1 MPAFRSAP
9 RAAQFLFAAFAL
21 SFVFGPATARAAT
34 AITAAA
40 SLSVDTD
47 GDGIT
52 DLDSSGNARDNAPG
66 ISNPSQLDTDGDG
79 YGDII
84 DPTPTSP
91 GPLVDIGFQLSPGP
105 YTVLAGAGVTINFT
119 TTNSPPGNFGH
130 INLMMTP
137 GITPDAVAFQSLAT
151 PGGSFFI
158 PANLVTIPFLWD
170 LNTPGT
176 YTLEAWGLA
185 PGEIG
190 GYKGG
195 DVSVTVVPEPASL
208 LLLAVAGVGL
218 LLMFPHRHS
227 EHRSIAHGDS

>member
-1 MPAFRSAP
+1 MPVFLPAP

-21 SFVFGPATARAAT
+21 SFVLLPTSARAAT

-40 SLSVDTD
+40 SLSIDTD
-47 GDGIT
+47 ADGIT
-52 DLDSSGNARDNAPG
+52 DLDSSGNSRDNAP
-66 ISNPSQLDTDGDG
+66 SFNNPSQQDTDGDG
-79 YGDII
+79 YGDVI

-91 GPLVDIGFQLSPGP
+91 GPFVDIGFQLDPGP
-105 YTVLAGAGVTINFT
+105 YTVLPGAGVTINFT

-137 GITPDAVAFQSLAT
+137 GLTPDAVAFQSLAT

-158 PANLVTIPFLWD
+158 PANLVTLPGLWD

-176 YTLEAWGLA
+176 YTVEAWGLA

-195 DVSVTVVPEPASL
+195 DASVTVVPEPASL
-208 LLLAVAGVGL
+208 LLLAAGAAL
-218 LLMFPHRHS
+218 LWWRRPS
-227 EHRSIAHGDS
+227 